1 MGVVYIPQLGKLEE
15 SIADCTKAV
24 KLDPQYTRAFQ
35 RRAKL

>member
-1 MGVVYIPQLGKLEE
+1 MSVVYIPQLGKLEE

-24 KLDPQYTRAFQ
+24 ELDRQYTRAFQ